1 MIWWVTF
8 NKPNVSPTKLH
19 NNSTKKE
26 IIDQFPSS
34 SNVGTK
40 YNISDWVW
48 HYLENPI
55 NYYYLGFIQGM
66 QDFNVMRKNL
76 NLEMQ
81 DQQRK
86 NIKKS
91 SFLYGSD
98 HNLNF
103 FAKPAKKWL
112 N

>member
-1 MIWWVTF
+1 
-8 NKPNVSPTKLH
+8 
-19 NNSTKKE
+19 
-26 IIDQFPSS
+26 
-34 SNVGTK
+34 
-40 YNISDWVW
+40 
-48 HYLENPI
+48 
-55 NYYYLGFIQGM
+55 M